1 VPRDLHAVER
11 CRRLVAAVFGYT
23 PSGEADY
30 GIAPPP
36 GAPDWA
42 PRTEYVVGLH
52 ASSKRAKRW
61 PDAHWRALGQRLA
74 RENIG
79 IVFPGGSPAE
89 REEAARLADASPG
102 GLAAPAMTLS
112 EAAALLARA
121 SAVVGVDTGLTHLA
135 VALGCP
141 TVGLYVVTKP
151 GLTGLHG
158 GPRAV
163 NLGGPGAPPAAADVE
178 RVLFGADAAA

>member
-1 VPRDLHAVER
+1 
-11 CRRLVAAVFGYT
+11 
-23 PSGEADY
+23 
-30 GIAPPP
+30 
-36 GAPDWA
+36 
-42 PRTEYVVGLH
+42 
-52 ASSKRAKRW
+52 
-61 PDAHWRALGQRLA
+61 
-74 RENIG
+74 
-79 IVFPGGSPAE
+79 
-89 REEAARLADASPG
+89 
-102 GLAAPAMTLS
+102 MTLP

-141 TVGLYVVTKP
+141 TIGLYVATEP

-163 NLGGPGAPPAAADVE
+163 NLGGPGAPPAPPDVA